1 MLRTTKSCI
10 QKLLIFL
17 WNLKKPRTCFGYC
30 FKLFVVALRLIS
42 SILFIITKQ
51 TQEREIII
59 KMMIKVGDGG
69 GGPGGSFLIEL

>member
-1 MLRTTKSCI
+1 MAVS
-10 QKLLIFL
+10 
-17 WNLKKPRTCFGYC
+17 
-30 FKLFVVALRLIS
+30 LIS

-69 GGPGGSFLIEL
+69 GGHGGHFKLNFEQLGNLQGVE